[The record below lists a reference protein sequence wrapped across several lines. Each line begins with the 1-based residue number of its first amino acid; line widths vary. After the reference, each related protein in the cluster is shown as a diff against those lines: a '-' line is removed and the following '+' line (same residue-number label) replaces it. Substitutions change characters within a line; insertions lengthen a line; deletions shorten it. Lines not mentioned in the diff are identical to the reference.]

1 MLDQTR
7 LDLRQSQAD
16 AEALQAEVDKI
27 KNGHVTKM
35 EDLQKSERE
44 KLDKLSQDIEAKWT
58 ERLRWGFGWFL
69 DGSARKG

>member
-7 LDLRQSQAD
+7 VDLRQSQAD
-16 AEALQAEVDKI
+16 AEALQLEVDKI

-44 KLDKLSQDIEAKWT
+44 KLDKLSQDIDAKWR
-58 ERLRWGFGWFL
+58 EKL
-69 DGSARKG
+69 K